1 MTQQRQSR
9 EFDISDL
16 SSIPWLGKRKELL
29 NICQF
34 SDAFTSDTSSY
45 DFECYVTKPDT
56 QGLINN

>member
-16 SSIPWLGKRKELL
+16 SSIPWLGKRKEL

-45 DFECYVTKPDT
+45 DFECYVSKPHT